1 MELKRVGPWSVA
13 RVFATMYAAMGLIF
27 GALFACIALLGGS
40 IARQSGD
47 ENAVFGAL
55 FGVGA
60 IVLLPLFYGVCGVVF
75 GALTA
80 WLYNVF
86 AGMVGGIEVELEAPR
101 GSIVP

>member
-13 RVFATMYAAMGLIF
+13 RVCGIMYAVMGLLF
-27 GALFACIALLGGS
+27 GALFACIALVGGS
-40 IARQSGD
+40 LAQRNGD
-47 ENAVFGAL
+47 QGAVFGAL

-60 IVLLPLFYGVCGVVF
+60 IVVLPLFYGVSGVVF

-86 AGMVGGIEVELEAPR
+86 AGMVGGIEIQLDASR
-101 GSIVP
+101 GPTIS